1 MTPELGRALARI
13 FLVLCDFEFYGNW
26 STPPAMGGDRG
37 GGKKGGKRGIKGVKK
52 PPPPSLVSFGGPGW
66 GVFSKLPKGGE
77 FLTPSLC
84 LCGLKRPQPPLDLEG
99 PVFDCPL
106 RGQ

>member
-1 MTPELGRALARI
+1 
-13 FLVLCDFEFYGNW
+13 
-26 STPPAMGGDRG
+26 MGIGQPRPQWAG
-37 GGKKGGKRGIKGVKK
+37 TEGVVKKEGEEDKGSKK

-66 GVFSKLPKGGE
+66 GACNKLPKGGE
-77 FLTPSLC
+77 FPTPSLC
-84 LCGLKRPQPPLDLEG
+84 LCGLKRPQSPLDLEG